1 MPECGSIAGKHWRI
15 AALGTALATMLLL
28 SIGAPFAADEG
39 AGTAP
44 KYPPYPEVWGYTL
57 PVPGDGSQFVR
68 ESPYQA
74 GNGAVFYRVYTKP
87 RLGDAEPT
95 YRILDFFAR
104 RLREIGKQAD
114 LRFRTGGEYRPL
126 PEITSYDRGVILPDG
141 GRVEKVAE
149 IFSNCRD
156 TWDIHF
162 RRRNSEDEIVE
173 DRMVLALYGRPVR
186 ISLLPRCNLSG
197 SKDHFFAD
205 WRQVSGAM
213 TPLGDGT
220 FILDDGIFLIRFRP
234 DLTSPY
240 IDANPGLFLV
250 DRSDVLKVVNRAL
263 YSKGGQ
269 PIQRVNDA
277 VYRYLLNLKKETER

>member
-114 LRFRTGGEYRPL
+114 LRFRTGGEYSIGCAATAGVVSKIAPVIE
-126 PEITSYDRGVILPDG
+126 EIAAKRRVDTSM
-141 GRVEKVAE
+141 KV
-149 IFSNCRD
+149 
-156 TWDIHF
+156 
-162 RRRNSEDEIVE
+162 
-173 DRMVLALYGRPVR
+173 
-186 ISLLPRCNLSG
+186 SLSAIQ
-197 SKDHFFAD
+197 S
-205 WRQVSGAM
+205 V
-213 TPLGDGT
+213 
-220 FILDDGIFLIRFRP
+220 
-234 DLTSPY
+234 
-240 IDANPGLFLV
+240 V
-250 DRSDVLKVVNRAL
+250 DRTMKRRS
-263 YSKGGQ
+263 S
-269 PIQRVNDA
+269 
-277 VYRYLLNLKKETER
+277 